1 MKKNKGCNM
10 KKNIKRI
17 IALLLC
23 VTLVLTVTMTK
34 YEKRATA
41 TGLGEAI
48 VASGIGSLGL
58 VGPILIGTLIAGGV
72 ILTSGM
78 TWQDVKDLYAEGQK
92 VDLDKMGNQVKEDFY
107 NYSVQAVKNNHA
119 AAESE
124 AQMRARVKSTI
135 DDFTETLAG
144 GFIDT
149 TSEAYDWFMDFCR
162 DIRNAVKGKSQA
174 GSGSTV
180 IDPYNLDG
188 THLVATFT
196 EKNVY
201 DLPEDEFKNL
211 QAIRDYKIDIE
222 GLSGEALKNAFKNGL
237 YLGVTANAVEKRDG
251 ELVLF
256 TVVDGLMTSISNKKI
271 SSLNAKIN
279 GSYITSSHIDRIF
292 GYSKAKWDMDLY
304 LPVFQ
309 EGAPFN
315 AAAGSGV
322 TDVPGVSNVND
333 YVSIG
338 RDLPFSGHA
347 GGAYD
352 LCDPLGNKRQIA
364 LGADIPARNGA
375 KDWHDLIKRGYTGE
389 LEWERVANSSDV
401 IRIGNKDKDSIYSR
415 DNSKSWEAYL
425 DGAGIQSL
433 EWDAE
438 GNAIITLVNGQVI
451 TIPKENV
458 SDVAI
463 EGTGEVS
470 KPLDKDVTLPVDG
483 TLVLPL
489 PDVVGGNPGAD
500 PEDGYSGNMTFDEET
515 GKYILDFRKL
525 FPFCIPYDIYHL
537 VKLLDADPQAPVIHY
552 KFYFMEKSYNIDLNL
567 NKFNAVA
574 AILRQMEVL
583 LFVVGLAAATRR
595 IYIRG

>member
-1 MKKNKGCNM
+1 M

-23 VTLVLTVTMTK
+23 VTLVLTVTVTK

-48 VASGIGSLGL
+48 VAGGIGSLGL

-72 ILTSGM
+72 ILASGM

-107 NYSVQAVKNNHA
+107 NYSVQAVKNNQTA
-119 AAESE
+119 TESE
-124 AQMRARVKSTI
+124 AQMNARVKSTI

-149 TSEAYDWFMDFCR
+149 TSDAYDWFMDFCR

-201 DLPEDEFKNL
+201 DLPEDEFKQL
-211 QAIRDYKIDIE
+211 QAIHDYKIDID

-237 YLGVTANAVEKRDG
+237 YLGVTANAVNKRDG
-251 ELVLF
+251 EVVLF
-256 TVVDGLMTSISNKKI
+256 TVVDGLMTSISDKKVE
-271 SSLNAKIN
+271 SLNAKIN
-279 GSYITSSHIDRIF
+279 GSYITSSHIDRLF

-338 RDLPFSGHA
+338 RDLPFSGRA

-375 KDWHDLIKRGYTGE
+375 KDWHDLIKRGYTGD

-415 DNSKSWEAYL
+415 DNSKSWETYL

-433 EWDAE
+433 DWDTE

-458 SDVAI
+458 GDVAI
-463 EGTGEVS
+463 EGTGEAS

-567 NKFNAVA
+567 NKFNTVA